1 MQRRK
6 AGGRRSRSCEPE
18 SQRYWTL
25 AYATFLTL
33 SAVCL
38 WVPIRLRYP
47 IGFETLR
54 ALFHL
59 TSWGPDSFL
68 LIAATGFTAYCAAF
82 NGVVLSRLMWG
93 QHSYDSM
100 EEIWKQV
107 SSVSFEAPVE
117 KKGTR

>member
-1 MQRRK
+1 MFGGSASTQIVWLRALQLRSFGYPHRIASRTTAFKLRGRK
-6 AGGRRSRSCEPE
+6 V
-18 SQRYWTL
+18 
-25 AYATFLTL
+25 
-33 SAVCL
+33 AVAIL
-38 WVPIRLRYP
+38 
-47 IGFETLR
+47 ETLR
-54 ALFHL
+54 AVFHL

-107 SSVSFEAPVE
+107 LSVSFEAPVE